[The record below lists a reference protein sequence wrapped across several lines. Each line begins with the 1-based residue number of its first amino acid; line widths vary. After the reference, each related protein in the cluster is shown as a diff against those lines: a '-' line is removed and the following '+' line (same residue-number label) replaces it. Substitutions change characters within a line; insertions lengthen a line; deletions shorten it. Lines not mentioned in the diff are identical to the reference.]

1 MCEKKQRSK
10 KKRQSSGTALSL
22 HARKHIWEVSPS
34 LHCSILGTCL
44 SFSDLSNVVRR
55 GIVRFPNGA
64 TDYEIHG
71 TFVELMETRNP
82 ASKMVD
88 KILEKKYRVIGL
100 RFRKA
105 DSVEALLAAWEDA
118 WQRNEIPGA
127 YWCVVSHPLFNM
139 DIRRRVFG
147 EVHMLSHLLGASRRT
162 DIRKLQALDKQYAT
176 LQGKMALVKTVF
188 RKRLKARDSVIA
200 EMQYKLSTLKNV
212 ERQLALAHETIFK
225 LRRNS
230 GVDALES
237 EIAALKAAMRTA
249 STRASLAE
257 SSLADMKKTA
267 ESGAVINA
275 KALERIHSLSE
286 ENAALEEELRSVLVC
301 SEKKPEC
308 GALIENNGVNL
319 CGRKIMYVGG
329 RSNLV
334 RYYRALVE
342 RRGGEFIY
350 HDGGIENSMEMLKN
364 AMNGADAVLCPIDC
378 VSHNACLSV
387 KQACKHMAKPFIPIR
402 SSGLSSLAH
411 GMQAIA

>member
-1 MCEKKQRSK
+1 MCEKKQSSK
-10 KKRQSSGTALSL
+10 KKRRVSRTSL
-22 HARKHIWEVSPS
+22 TLHKRKHIWEVSPS

-71 TFVELMETRNP
+71 AFVELMETRNA
-82 ASKMVD
+82 ASTMVD
-88 KILEKKYRVIGL
+88 KMLEKKYRVIAL
-100 RFRKA
+100 RFRKV
-105 DSVEALLAAWEDA
+105 DSAEALLTAWEEA
-118 WQRNEIPGA
+118 WQQNEIPGA
-127 YWCVVSHPLFNM
+127 YWSVVSHPLFDI

-162 DIRKLQALDKQYAT
+162 DIRKLHALDKQYAT
-176 LQGKMALVKTVF
+176 LEGKMALVKTVF
-188 RKRLKARDSVIA
+188 RRRLKARDSVIA
-200 EMQYKLSTLKNV
+200 EMQCELNRLKNV

-225 LRRNS
+225 LRRDS
-230 GVDALES
+230 GVNDLES
-237 EIAALKAAMRTA
+237 EIADLKTDLRKA

-257 SSLADMKKTA
+257 SLLTEMEKTA

-275 KALERIHSLSE
+275 KALERIQSLSQ
-286 ENAALEEELRSVLVC
+286 ENAALEDELQCALTC
-301 SEKKPEC
+301 TENKPDC
-308 GALIENNGVNL
+308 GSIIENDGVNL
-319 CGRKIMYVGG
+319 CGRRIMYVGG

-350 HDGGIENSMEMLKN
+350 HDGGIENSMELLKN
-364 AMNGADAVLCPIDC
+364 AMNGADAVICPIDC

-387 KQACKHMAKPFIPIR
+387 KQACKRMAKPFIPIR
-402 SSGLSSLAH
+402 SAGLSSLAH
-411 GMQAIA
+411 GMQAIV